1 MLYYIYSKRRKD
13 GIIIN
18 NNLST
23 LNNYLFEELEN
34 IQDLNEE
41 SSNEEMERVL
51 RKAGAISKIA
61 AQIISN
67 GNLVLRA
74 KELEVTI
81 NGRESTPFPKMLEG

>member
-13 GIIIN
+13 GIIMD
-18 NNLST
+18 NNLNT
-23 LNNYLFEELEN
+23 LNNYLFAEIEN

-41 SSNEEMERVL
+41 SSNEEVEKTL
-51 RKAGAISKIA
+51 RKASAISKIA

-74 KELEVTI
+74 KELEVTM
-81 NGRESTPFPKMLEG
+81 NGRSDTSFPKMLEG

>member
-1 MLYYIYSKRRKD
+1 
-13 GIIIN
+13 
-18 NNLST
+18 
-23 LNNYLFEELEN
+23 LNDYLFAEIEN
-34 IQDLNEE
+34 IQDLTEE
-41 SSNEEMERVL
+41 SSNEEVEKTL

>member
-1 MLYYIYSKRRKD
+1 MR
-13 GIIIN
+13 N
-18 NNLST
+18 T
-23 LNNYLFEELEN
+23 LGSLNDYLFEQIEN

-67 GNLVLRA
+67 GNLVLKA
-74 KELEVTI
+74 KELEVAM
-81 NGRESTPFPKMLEG
+81 NGRKDTPFPKMLEG

>member
-1 MLYYIYSKRRKD
+1 MRND
-13 GIIIN
+13 
-18 NNLST
+18 LSS
-23 LNNYLFEELEN
+23 LNDYLFEQIEN
-34 IQDLNEE
+34 IQDLSEDATNEE
-41 SSNEEMERVL
+41 VEKTL

-74 KELEVTI
+74 KELEVTM

>member
-1 MLYYIYSKRRKD
+1 M
-13 GIIIN
+13 
-18 NNLST
+18 ST

-41 SSNEEMERVL
+41 SSNEEIERVL

-61 AQIISN
+61 SQIISN

-74 KELEVTI
+74 KELEVAM
-81 NGRESTPFPKMLEG
+81 NGRNDTSYPKMLEG

>member
-1 MLYYIYSKRRKD
+1 MGDL
-13 GIIIN
+13 
-18 NNLST
+18 NL
-23 LNNYLFEELEN
+23 YLFEQIEN

-41 SSNEEMERVL
+41 STNEEIEKTL

-74 KELEVTI
+74 KELEVTM
-81 NGRESTPFPKMLEG
+81 NGRNDTSFPKMLEG

>member
-1 MLYYIYSKRRKD
+1 M
-13 GIIIN
+13 N
-18 NNLST
+18 T

-41 SSNEEMERVL
+41 SSNEEIERVL

-61 AQIISN
+61 SQIISN

-74 KELEVTI
+74 KELEVAM
-81 NGRESTPFPKMLEG
+81 NGRNDTSFPKMLEG

>member
-1 MLYYIYSKRRKD
+1 MK
-13 GIIIN
+13 
-18 NNLST
+18 T
-23 LNNYLFEELEN
+23 LNDYLFAEIEN
-34 IQDLNEE
+34 IQDLTEE
-41 SSNEEMERVL
+41 SSNEEIEKTL

-74 KELEVTI
+74 KELEVTM

>member
-1 MLYYIYSKRRKD
+1 MQC
-13 GIIIN
+13 
-18 NNLST
+18 T
-23 LNNYLFEELEN
+23 LGDLNMYLFEQIEI

-41 SSNEEMERVL
+41 SSNEEVEKTL
-51 RKAGAISKIA
+51 RKASAISKIA

-74 KELEVTI
+74 KELEVTM

>member
-1 MLYYIYSKRRKD
+1 MK
-13 GIIIN
+13 
-18 NNLST
+18 T
-23 LNNYLFEELEN
+23 LNDYLFAEIEN
-34 IQDLNEE
+34 IQDLTEE
-41 SSNEEMERVL
+41 SSNEEVEKTL

-74 KELEVTI
+74 KELEVTM

>member
-1 MLYYIYSKRRKD
+1 M
-13 GIIIN
+13 N
-18 NNLST
+18 NTLGDLNL
-23 LNNYLFEELEN
+23 YLFEQIET
-34 IQDLNEE
+34 IQDLGEDATNEE
-41 SSNEEMERVL
+41 VERTL

-74 KELEVTI
+74 KELEVTM

>member
-1 MLYYIYSKRRKD
+1 MNS
-13 GIIIN
+13 
-18 NNLST
+18 

-41 SSNEEMERVL
+41 SSNEEIERVL

-74 KELEVTI
+74 KELEVTMH
-81 NGRESTPFPKMLEG
+81 GRKDTKFPKMLEG

>member
-1 MLYYIYSKRRKD
+1 MR
-13 GIIIN
+13 
-18 NNLST
+18 NNLSA
-23 LNNYLFEELEN
+23 LNDYLFEQIEI
-34 IQDLNEE
+34 IQDLSEDATNEE
-41 SSNEEMERVL
+41 VEKTL

-74 KELEVTI
+74 KELEVTM

>member
-1 MLYYIYSKRRKD
+1 M
-13 GIIIN
+13 N
-18 NNLST
+18 NNLAT
-23 LNNYLFEELEN
+23 LNNYLFEQIET
-34 IQDLNEE
+34 IQDLSEDATNEE
-41 SSNEEMERVL
+41 IEKTL

-74 KELEVTI
+74 KELEVTM